1 MDIVIDWINGLAGL
15 LGGLGVLFAGIA
27 ALWSRIKPKK
37 VIKQTRRN
45 GVWGLLP
52 GIILLAI
59 SAGIFT
65 TRAITAQEQPLNVQ
79 LTKQAWDAFNEEDY
93 ERAIVHAE
101 ECINEFRGAA
111 DREQKQLEE
120 DHVPLPPK
128 GKVSDQQKEI
138 ILARGLLNDVATCF
152 WIKGRSAENLE
163 RIEEAKQAYQ
173 ATLRYTYA
181 RCWDPKGWFWAPSE
195 AASDRLSQLQ

>member
-1 MDIVIDWINGLAGL
+1 MCSKNRNL
-15 LGGLGVLFAGIA
+15 LFTTKNKKEKNKG
-27 ALWSRIKPKK
+27 K
-37 VIKQTRRN
+37 VIKQRKRIR
-45 GVWGLLP
+45 VWGLLP
-52 GIILLAI
+52 GIILLVI
-59 SAGIFT
+59 SASIFAA
-65 TRAITAQEQPLNVQ
+65 RALAPEQPLNVQ

-93 ERAIVHAE
+93 ERAITHADK
-101 ECINEFRGAA
+101 CINEFRGAA

-128 GKVSDQQKEI
+128 GKVSDQEKEI

-152 WIKGRSAENLE
+152 WIKGRSAENLG
-163 RIEEAKQAYQ
+163 RIEDARQAYR
-173 ATLRYTYA
+173 AVSKYPYA

>member
-1 MDIVIDWINGLAGL
+1 MDVIEVINGTAGL

-37 VIKQTRRN
+37 VIKPTRRVR
-45 GVWGLLP
+45 VWGLLP
-52 GIILLAI
+52 SIILLAI

-65 TRAITAQEQPLNVQ
+65 TRAITAQEQSLNVQ
-79 LTKQAWDAFNEEDY
+79 LTKQAWDAFNRGDY
-93 ERAIVHAE
+93 EHATTYADK
-101 ECINEFRGAA
+101 CINEFRGAA
-111 DREQKQLEE
+111 EREQRELEE
-120 DHVPLPPK
+120 SNAPLPPK

-152 WIKGRSAENLE
+152 YIKGRSAENLE

-173 ATLRYTYA
+173 IASKYTYA